1 MKKFLLFTLVMSFG
15 LIGFSQYRSTI
26 PNELKNRAVQRE
38 RTAASDPVAP
48 MTNVTYLKAPLKS
61 AGMLINETVIAE
73 TVYDFPTNSML
84 GNRIWAWE
92 DGTVAAVCT
101 WGMLD
106 PNFADRG
113 TGYNYFNGSTWG
125 DKPTQRIENLRCGWP
140 NIAAW
145 GAGEF
150 GISHNGNTGLEFIKR
165 DTKGTGT
172 WTQTNYQGPAGIEGD
187 PTWPRMTT
195 SGDNNEVIHMFYNS
209 YVAYE
214 GQATALLYSRSTDG
228 GETWDPRDVILDG
241 MGADYYFEI
250 GGDNYVL
257 ASRGNTVA
265 LLCADMFSDMFIMK
279 SVDNGENWEKI
290 IVWEHPYPFFDWNVT
305 ITTDTLY
312 TVDNSADIA
321 IDPNGMC
328 HVTWGI
334 GRVGHDAVG
343 TTYSFWPITDG
354 IGYWNESMGQ
364 IPENDNPHKTLMPEY
379 LDEHGM
385 LIGWLQDI
393 NNNGTI
399 DIDEYEVLTYRQLGM
414 STMPA
419 ITIDDEGAIAI
430 VYSAIN
436 EDANNTITYYK
447 RLWARGSPDLG
458 VTWGEFVN
466 LNNDIIHIFDECVYP
481 VLAKASPNNKFHLI
495 YQADQWPGVYMN
507 PGGQQ
512 HDPVVNQVY
521 HMAIDKGDIVGI
533 TNPSGN
539 TVSGV
544 TVSQN
549 RPNPANYLTSIGV
562 ETNNEMPVS
571 LQVCNLTGQ
580 RVFEI
585 PTQNLTAGKH
595 NLTIDASVLVPGV
608 YFYTV
613 IAGTQTITRK
623 MIVE

>member
-15 LIGFSQYRSTI
+15 LIGFSQYRSNI
-26 PNELKNRAVQRE
+26 PQELKNRSVVRE
-38 RTAASDPVAP
+38 RYAASDPVAP
-48 MTNVTYLKAPLKS
+48 MTNTKYLPGAPKS
-61 AGMLINETVIAE
+61 AGMLTTETVIAE

-92 DGTVAAVCT
+92 DGTVAAVCS

-113 TGYNYFNGSTWG
+113 TGYNYFDGTAWG
-125 DKPTQRIENLRCGWP
+125 AMPTQRIESLRCGWP

-165 DTKGTGT
+165 DTKGTGA

-241 MGADYYFEI
+241 MGADYYLEI

-279 SVDNGENWEKI
+279 STDNGENWEKI

-364 IPENDNPHKTLMPEY
+364 IPENDNPHKTMMPEY
-379 LDEHGM
+379 LDELGM
-385 LIGWLQDI
+385 LVGWLQDI
-393 NNNGTI
+393 NNNGVI

-419 ITIDDEGAIAI
+419 ISIDDEGAIAI
-430 VYSAIN
+430 IYSAIN
-436 EDANNTITYYK
+436 EDANNTISYYK

-466 LNNDIIHIFDECVYP
+466 LKNDIIHIFDECVYP
-481 VLAKASPNNKFHLI
+481 VLAKNSPNNKFHLI

-521 HMAIDKGDIVGI
+521 HMAIDKYDIVGI
-533 TNPSGN
+533 TNPSN
-539 TVSGV
+539 TTISGV

-549 RPNPANYLTSIGV
+549 APNP
-562 ETNNEMPVS
+562 TNSTTNIVVDVKTAAQVS

-580 RVFEI
+580 RVFQI
-585 PTQNLTAGKH
+585 PTQNMAAGSH
-595 NLTIDASVLVPGV
+595 SLTIDASVLAPGV

-613 IAGTQTITRK
+613 TAGAQTITRK